1 MYPSSAED
9 RMRFGNGNQ
18 TSLLPLL
25 SPFTIFAICGLSHR
39 GRLTHIGFASAK
51 PALPLD
57 IQKTKDMESIENVLS
72 KLSLQAV
79 KELFGFEAP
88 ASAIQIQK
96 TDKKFEGDLT
106 LVVFPFVKAARK
118 SPEETGKTIGAY
130 LQEHCAD
137 IIGFNTVKGFLN
149 LSISDAYWLKYLD
162 TARRED
168 PHKQPGEGKPI
179 VIEYSSPNT
188 NKPLHLGHI
197 RNNLLG
203 WSVAEIL
210 KANGFNVKKVNLV
223 NDRGIHICKS
233 MLAWLR
239 WGDGETPQSSGMK
252 GDHLVGKYYVIFSNH
267 LKEETE
273 KILSENPG
281 MEKEE
286 AERRTPLMQEAQQM
300 LKKWEEGD
308 KEIRNL
314 WEMMNNWVYEGFD
327 ATYRRLGIDFDKI
340 YYESNTY
347 LLGKSMVQEG
357 LEKGVLYKREDG
369 SVWADLRDEGLDEK
383 LLLRKDGTSVYMTQ
397 DLGTARLR
405 QQEFDAESLIYVVG
419 NEQNY
424 HFDVL
429 KRVLRKL
436 GYPWAEKITHLS
448 YGMVELP
455 EGKMKSREGTVVD
468 ADDLMDKM
476 TQTAKE
482 TSEEIQK
489 KKEENAAG
497 QAAAA
502 NAQANAAILNEAER
516 EDLYF
521 RLGMGAL
528 KYFILKVDP
537 VKNMLF
543 NPKESIDFNGN
554 TGPFLQYTH
563 ARICSLLRKGG
574 FQEGQLVDFNND
586 GLRISDKEKSL
597 IQNLAS
603 YPAVLKQAG
612 NTYSPA
618 LIANYLYDL
627 AKDFNGFYQDTPVLR
642 ETDEKL
648 KSFRLA
654 LVQYTG
660 LILKKG
666 LYLLGISAPSAM

>member
-1 MYPSSAED
+1 M
-9 RMRFGNGNQ
+9 
-18 TSLLPLL
+18 
-25 SPFTIFAICGLSHR
+25 
-39 GRLTHIGFASAK
+39 THIGFASAK

-308 KEIRNL
+308 KEIRDL
-314 WEMMNNWVYEGFD
+314 WEKMNNWVYEGFD

-642 ETDEKL
+642 ETDENL